1 MYGIEDG
8 WAPAGTTHN
17 PSTLTLICPSPSP
30 PDFLT
35 LRASSLMM
43 RSLQAVISAEEGI
56 GMIDSAAAHSNRSVI
71 PCGEEEGPAAVVA
84 AVTASRALS
93 SCTSVVRASES
104 LPLSTWAY
112 VAARDRGSP
121 DGDDGQP
128 GHRIWARGVGG
139 MVTVGSGV
147 VGRKM

>member
-1 MYGIEDG
+1 
-8 WAPAGTTHN
+8 
-17 PSTLTLICPSPSP
+17 
-30 PDFLT
+30 
-35 LRASSLMM
+35 
-43 RSLQAVISAEEGI
+43 
-56 GMIDSAAAHSNRSVI
+56 MIDSAAAHSNRSVI

-147 VGRKM
+147 VGREDVDGLEMIPPARGGQGKDDESCVRILPVGCISSFKDALRFHLCLEP